1 MFRPLFTGSGLDA
14 VVRCLGAATLP
25 RVEERSRDEA
35 AALAGVAEHG
45 EILRP
50 GGLPANLDD
59 WLRAVFAASPE
70 PGHRGVHFET
80 SFKVSFKGD
89 PKVMSGA
96 YGTVYAPHVTGGTP
110 DVFAFWV
117 SFYDETGAKR
127 ERPLVSLRLGDLKTG
142 AGQAAGTLP
151 PPEESWQLRYYAIAV
166 LLWLSWPTS
175 TDLDSCEVAWFTRDY
190 DAELVAEPELAPSQ
204 REHCWRITS
213 VSLTEDL
220 LLESV
225 KTLQELT
232 ERLTSRPVE
241 QWNVGPHCA
250 SCRGFSACPAQRSPI
265 ERLGVELG
273 TGISAANIGRVR
285 AAIEAAR
292 RLVEQGDR
300 VVDLYVQRH
309 GEVETR
315 PGYTLRRE
323 RRQTREV
330 TRLALPVLRESYPEK
345 YAAMVRET
353 ASVGRIAEAMGEA
366 KPGALTEAVL
376 DKLRAVPGALTESHS
391 FTLRERRDRTE

>member
-14 VVRCLGAATLP
+14 VVRCLGSATLP
-25 RVEERSRDEA
+25 RVEERLRDEA

-45 EILRP
+45 EVLRP
-50 GGLPANLDD
+50 GGLSENLDD

-70 PGHRGVHFET
+70 PGHRGIHFET

-89 PKVMSGA
+89 PKVVSGA

-117 SFYDETGAKR
+117 SFYDEAGEKR
-127 ERPLVSLRLGDLKTG
+127 ARPRVSLRLGDLKTG

-151 PPEESWQLRYYAIAV
+151 PPEESWQLRYYALAV
-166 LLWLSWPTS
+166 LLWLSWPAS
-175 TDLDSCEVAWFTRDY
+175 TDLDTCEVAWFTRDY
-190 DAELVAEPELAPSQ
+190 DAELAAEPELPPAQ
-204 REHCWRITS
+204 RQHRWRITP
-213 VSLTEDL
+213 VSLSEDL

-232 ERLTSRPVE
+232 DRLTSRPVE
-241 QWNVGPHCA
+241 QWNVGPHCV
-250 SCRGFSACPAQRSPI
+250 SCRGFSACPAQRNPI

-273 TGISAANIGRVR
+273 AGITAANIGRAR

-292 RLVEQGDR
+292 RLVDQGDR
-300 VVDLYVQRH
+300 VVDLFVQRH

-315 PGYTLRRE
+315 PGYSLRRE

-330 TRLALPVLRESYPEK
+330 TQVALPVLRAAYPEK

-353 ASVGRIAEAMGEA
+353 ASVGRIAEALGEA
-366 KPGALTEAVL
+366 KPGVLTEAVL
-376 DKLRAVPGALTESHS
+376 DKLRAVPGALAESHS
-391 FTLRERRDRTE
+391 FTLRERRDRSE

>member
-1 MFRPLFTGSGLDA
+1 VFRPLFTGSGADA
-14 VVRCLGAATLP
+14 VVRCPGAATLP
-25 RVEERSRDEA
+25 RVEERPRDEA
-35 AALAGVAEHG
+35 AACAGVTEHAEV
-45 EILRP
+45 LRS
-50 GGLPANLDD
+50 GGLPENLDA
-59 WLRAVFAASPE
+59 WLRGVFPDSTE
-70 PGHRGVHFET
+70 PGHRGVHFEI
-80 SFKVSFKGD
+80 SFKVSFKGE
-89 PKVMSGA
+89 PKVVSGA
-96 YGTVYAPHVTGGTP
+96 YGTVFAPHVTGGTP

-127 ERPLVSLRLGDLKTG
+127 ERPLVHLRLGDLKTG
-142 AGQAAGTLP
+142 AGQAAGILP
-151 PPEESWQLRYYAIAV
+151 PPEDSWQLRYYAIAV
-166 LLWLSWPTS
+166 LLWLSWPAS
-175 TDLDSCEVAWFTRDY
+175 TDLGSCEVAWFTRDY
-190 DAELVAEPELAPSQ
+190 DAELAAEPELPPSQ
-204 REHCWRITS
+204 RAHCWRITP

-250 SCRGFSACPAQRSPI
+250 SCRGFSACPAQRNPI
-265 ERLGVELG
+265 ERLGVELE

-315 PGYTLRRE
+315 PGYVLRRE

-330 TRLALPVLRESYPEK
+330 TRLALPVLREAYPQK

-353 ASVGRIAEAMGEA
+353 ASVGRIAEALGET
-366 KPGALTEAVL
+366 KPGVLTEAVL
-376 DKLRAVPGALTESHS
+376 DKLRAIPGALVESHS
-391 FTLRERRDRTE
+391 FTLRERRDRSE